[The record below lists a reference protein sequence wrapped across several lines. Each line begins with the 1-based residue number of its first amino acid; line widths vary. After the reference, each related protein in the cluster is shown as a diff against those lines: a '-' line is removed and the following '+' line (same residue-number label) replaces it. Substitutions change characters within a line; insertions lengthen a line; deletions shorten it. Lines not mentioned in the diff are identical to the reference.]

1 MRKMNAWKGLARL
14 LVNNMS
20 DNNDEYK
27 SYEDYQ
33 NEEKRNIYRIARLCF
48 YAIGIG
54 LFIAGILFCLSQWY
68 GIVMFHEYSRY
79 PYLYPDS
86 CIMIPISLLGVF
98 TLFIIWVV
106 VLVKQRKKI
115 REFFLSVFL
124 TISSIFLGMISLCFL
139 YWFQDFAED
148 MIKDILCGLSII

>member
-1 MRKMNAWKGLARL
+1 
-14 LVNNMS
+14 MS

-33 NEEKRNIYRIARLCF
+33 NEEKRNAYRIARLCF

-54 LFIAGILFCLSQWY
+54 LFIAGIIFWMSQWY

-79 PYLYPDS
+79 PYLYPVS
-86 CIMIPISLLGVF
+86 SIMIPISVLGAIS
-98 TLFIIWVV
+98 LFIIWVV
-106 VLVKQRKKI
+106 ALIKQRKKI
-115 REFFLSVFL
+115 REFFLSVFF
-124 TISSIFLGMISLCFL
+124 TFSGIFFGMISLCFL

-148 MIKDILCGLSII
+148 MVKIVLSSLGII